1 MNSNNDEK
9 NSLLVIDDEQEILKA
24 VQRQFR
30 KKYNVLTANNAI
42 EAKEILYKKHIQVIL
57 SDQRMPGMTGAQ
69 FYQSI
74 KNEFPDIVR
83 IIITGYSDIMA
94 IVQAVNEGDIYR
106 YISKPWVSEE
116 LDEIVSKAFERYWIV
131 YGNQVLMEKL
141 RIKNSELKDLI
152 KEKILVE
159 QELKNYQDTLEDIVR
174 QRTFDLERAN
184 KDLIHAKNEAE
195 AANKAKSL
203 FLASM
208 SHEIRTPMN
217 AIIGMTELILQTI
230 LTPDQ
235 KEKLEIVQY
244 SSEHLLELIND
255 ILDLSK
261 IEAGKIELL
270 KNHFDLYEMID
281 ILIRNLSVQSDK
293 KGIYLKLFYDS
304 NLTRYVAGDVLRI
317 KQVLVNIIGNAIKFT
332 NKGGISIFVEN
343 PLLDYKYLS
352 QNKVCV
358 LFKIKDTGIGI
369 PEDQLD
375 KIFEN
380 FTQVNHSKSI
390 KYGGTGLGLAISK
403 KLISLMDGDIW
414 VKSKIDEGSTFF
426 IKMILSLSERE
437 EIYQK
442 SKEQQKELEKSNV
455 QLNILLSEDV
465 NVSAKVCSY
474 QLKKLGHETVIVSN
488 GKEVIDTLAQKQ
500 FDLVLMDIE
509 MPDMDGFET
518 TKLIRDGKAGEN
530 NIDIPIVA
538 ITAHALN
545 EYKKEAEK
553 VGMNGYLTK
562 PLRLKDLNEAINDIF
577 Q

>member
-426 IKMILSLSERE
+426 IKMILSLSDRE
-437 EIYQK
+437 KIYQK
-442 SKEQQKELEKSNV
+442 SKEQQKEIEKSNIK
-455 QLNILLSEDV
+455 LNILLSEDV